1 MRKNLANIIT
11 STRILGT
18 LCLIF
23 LTPLTLPF
31 FVVYIWC
38 GLSDVLDGFVARKL
52 KIISSFG
59 SKLDS
64 VSDLLFYTVMMLKI
78 WTFLQ
83 ERLPQY
89 IWILIYTVV
98 GIRFLCYLYVGLKDH
113 RFTSRHTILNK
124 INGGLMFLLPFA
136 VKTPYLI
143 PYSLLILLVAYISTF
158 NEVWYI
164 IRGK

>member
-11 STRILGT
+11 FTRVLGT

-83 ERLPQY
+83 EGLPQY
-89 IWILIYTVV
+89 IWILEMM
-98 GIRFLCYLYVGLKDH
+98 
-113 RFTSRHTILNK
+113 
-124 INGGLMFLLPFA
+124 LM
-136 VKTPYLI
+136 
-143 PYSLLILLVAYISTF
+143 
-158 NEVWYI
+158 
-164 IRGK
+164 

>member
-1 MRKNLANIIT
+1 MRKNLANIST
-11 STRILGT
+11 STRILRT

-52 KIISSFG
+52 RIISSFG

-78 WTFLQ
+78 WSFLR
-83 ERLPQY
+83 EGLPQY
-89 IWILIYTVV
+89 VWILIYTVL
-98 GIRFLCYLYVGLKDH
+98 GIRFLCYVYVGIRDH

-124 INGGLMFLLPFA
+124 INGGLMFLLPFT

-143 PYSLLILLVAYISTF
+143 PYSLLILLISYISTF
-158 NEVWYI
+158 NE
-164 IRGK
+164 IRCILKEK